1 MATFADDAPQPSTFA
16 LPGDAPQTSTF
27 ALPGDAPPR
36 PSEAA
41 RRRFLEGLGHRGQR
55 PLLFGELVVEKRGGE
70 LQMRERRGWCPGSAE
85 RGASTFWCLREADDI
100 YRWPDFGPLSISTGD
115 AGADGS
121 LAFCH
126 ETPGAETVPDF
137 VFHRWPEAGVDD
149 FADTCAAIAAA
160 GEKPAATDRAGW
172 IGAPSHATRRRL
184 AELGH
189 SRPDLLSITLMT
201 WQPETQTTGRHGA
214 SSFVSLPE
222 LVATY
227 AWLVDVEG
235 AGYSG
240 RLKFLLFSKRCLLLA
255 DRPQKEW
262 FHGDL
267 VPWTHYVPVRRD
279 LSDLVEKAAWC
290 RAHPAAAAAVGAAA
304 ARFAE
309 ARLTRAAC
317 YARWDAVL
325 RPYAT
330 PPA

>member
-1 MATFADDAPQPSTFA
+1 MFTVAKHDGRLAFVD
-16 LPGDAPQTSTF
+16 
-27 ALPGDAPPR
+27 
-36 PSEAA
+36 
-41 RRRFLEGLGHRGQR
+41 
-55 PLLFGELVVEKRGGE
+55 RGGY
-70 LQMRERRGWCPGSAE
+70 QSRN
-85 RGASTFWCLREADDI
+85 ASTRWCIEEAD
-100 YRWPDFGPLSISTGD
+100 RLHDFGDFDAVEVWTGD
-115 AGADGS
+115 CEASASGYCYSHVQSFAN
-121 LAFCH
+121 
-126 ETPGAETVPDF
+126 TVPDF
-137 VFHRWPEAGVDD
+137 NFHRWAEAGVDD
-149 FADTCAAIAAA
+149 YEDTCAALAAA

-184 AELGH
+184 AEIGD
-189 SRPDLLSITLMT
+189 SRRDLFSITLMT

-240 RLKFLLFSKRCLLLA
+240 RLKFLLFSKRCVLLA

-267 VPWTHYVPVRRD
+267 APWTHYVPVRRD

-304 ARFAE
+304 ARFAA

>member
-16 LPGDAPQTSTF
+16 LPV
-27 ALPGDAPPR
+27 DAPPR

-41 RRRFLEGLGHRGQR
+41 RRRFLEGLAHRGQR
-55 PLLFGELVVEKRGGE
+55 LDGPLLFGELVVEKRGGE
-70 LQMRERRGWCPGSAE
+70 LQMRERRGWCPGSAG
-85 RGASTFWCLREADDI
+85 RGESTFRCLREADAI

-126 ETPGAETVPDF
+126 ATPGARTVPDF

-149 FADTCAAIAAA
+149 YADTCASISAA

-189 SRPDLLSITLMT
+189 SRRDLLSITLMT
-201 WQPETQTTGRHGA
+201 WRPETQTAGHHGA

-240 RLKFLLFSKRCLLLA
+240 RLKFLLFSKRCVLLA

-304 ARFAE
+304 ARFAA

-317 YARWDAVL
+317 YARWDAAL
-325 RPYAT
+325 RPYAS

>member
-1 MATFADDAPQPSTFA
+1 MATFADDAPQP
-16 LPGDAPQTSTF
+16 STF

-41 RRRFLEGLGHRGQR
+41 RRRFLEGLAHRGQR
-55 PLLFGELVVEKRGGE
+55 PALFGELVVEKRGGE
-70 LQMRERRGWCPGSAE
+70 LRMRERRGWCPGSAG
-85 RGASTFWCLREADDI
+85 RGASTFRCLREADAI

-126 ETPGAETVPDF
+126 ETPGARTVPDF

-149 FADTCAAIAAA
+149 YADTCAAISAA
-160 GEKPAATDRAGW
+160 GERPAATDRAGW
-172 IGAPSHATRRRL
+172 IGAASHATRRRL
-184 AELGH
+184 AELGD
-189 SRPDLLSITLMT
+189 SRRDLFSITLMT
-201 WQPETQTTGRHGA
+201 WRPGATGRHGA
-214 SSFVSLPE
+214 SAFVSLPE